1 MQSARIGNVKCI
13 VSERIQR
20 QRQRNLT
27 ANIQFFTYRQFVEMV
42 VEELNFRSG
51 SLLLN
56 FVNYFAMQLNVSSHQ
71 LICKMCLQV
80 QRALSS
86 YILIKSV
93 KYYFCICQPFLGFC
107 QCFKAFLIII
117 IVFFWLLWLAFKT
130 SFSSWGFQGCLS
142 MFPVVSGPSRSIP
155 PLNGQARGFGCSAPS
170 SQSHSALFSAAQACI
185 TFCLF
190 YSCIVLSGC
199 LQFLYNFSPPNPALE
214 KIFIYFFYWYLL
226 VVMNIT
232 SIKILLSVS
241 LVPAFSLVMG
251 GKVAELQAV
260 SSVFHHGARVTGQV
274 YFPWTPNLHLQ
285 KTLLMIEYL
294 FSFQ

>member
-117 IVFFWLLWLAFKT
+117 IVFFGFCGQHLKHLSVVGAFRGVSVCFLWLVA
-130 SFSSWGFQGCLS
+130 L
-142 MFPVVSGPSRSIP
+142 PGP
-155 PLNGQARGFGCSAPS
+155 
-170 SQSHSALFSAAQACI
+170 
-185 TFCLF
+185 
-190 YSCIVLSGC
+190 
-199 LQFLYNFSPPNPALE
+199 
-214 KIFIYFFYWYLL
+214 
-226 VVMNIT
+226 
-232 SIKILLSVS
+232 
-241 LVPAFSLVMG
+241 
-251 GKVAELQAV
+251 
-260 SSVFHHGARVTGQV
+260 FHH
-274 YFPWTPNLHLQ
+274 
-285 KTLLMIEYL
+285 
-294 FSFQ
+294 